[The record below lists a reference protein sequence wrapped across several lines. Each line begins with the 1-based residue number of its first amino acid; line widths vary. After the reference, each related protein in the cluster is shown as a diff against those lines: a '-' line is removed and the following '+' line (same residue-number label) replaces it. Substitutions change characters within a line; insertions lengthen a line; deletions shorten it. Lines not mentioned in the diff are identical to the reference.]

1 MTHGEGW
8 GCLAGLVN
16 SSVELHHQQLWWAF
30 RVEASRG
37 WVAGMAL
44 CKCMHCRKKVGVVL
58 TSAPLANLVA
68 TCKIPQGVMG
78 LPSWPPSS
86 QRRECVQS
94 WQPHTVSMARCCLPC
109 SRQAAWQWS
118 QLQNR
123 NVSLYINN
131 AFYLFQHMQSYR
143 TWLHNCLPELS
154 TNVPHQT
161 RLSMQAQGAG
171 LTKWEP
177 PSKGGQEVGCL

>member
-1 MTHGEGW
+1 
-8 GCLAGLVN
+8 
-16 SSVELHHQQLWWAF
+16 
-30 RVEASRG
+30 
-37 WVAGMAL
+37 MAL

-68 TCKIPQGVMG
+68 TCKILQGVMG

-154 TNVPHQT
+154 TNVATPDTAINASPGCRAHQVGT
-161 RLSMQAQGAG
+161 PFQRGPRSG
-171 LTKWEP
+171 LPLALMEP
-177 PSKGGQEVGCL
+177 QTVASVTQPAEEDSTELVGVGYPWVL